1 MSCQVYE
8 EMLSAYIDGE
18 LSSQDEQALEAH
30 LATCDSCRSALSE
43 LRAVKAALAS
53 VPEEEVPPGL
63 HEMIMCSAITAKR
76 GFFARLSD
84 RLSRWTVRQWVP
96 AIAAAMVLVM
106 FVSAGGGVWFANR
119 KLGLDLT
126 GKPLASNV
134 KDEEGLLK
142 SKGTDGL
149 ASSRSA
155 APSSPAA
162 SSYVGTEGIAAAPPA
177 GSSSGGASL
186 KSMMLADTA
195 AAGNVWADADKK
207 IIKRAQL
214 GLEVSRGKV
223 PETSELA
230 MNVVKANLGYIESS
244 SISQSQQGEKEYT
257 NFYMVARVP
266 AENLDPTV
274 DAITA
279 LGRTVRED
287 TSAQDV
293 TDQYIDLDARLRN
306 KENQEQRLLTI
317 MGEAKSVGELLQ
329 VEGELSRIRGEI
341 ESMKAQIQ
349 YYDKAVAMS
358 TVSLTVTEE
367 GAVKPPSDSPWLDV
381 WEAFVKA
388 WRNLLMFVAKA
399 APGLIV
405 LGALFG
411 VTLVVIRKK
420 MA

>member
-18 LSSQDEQALEAH
+18 LSAQDKEALEAH
-30 LATCDSCRSALSE
+30 LAACGSCRSALSE

-63 HEMIMCSAITAKR
+63 HEMIMCSAIIEKR
-76 GFFARLSD
+76 GFFARLSE
-84 RLSRWTVRQWVP
+84 RLSKWTARQWIP
-96 AIAAAMVLVM
+96 AVAAAMVLVM
-106 FVSAGGGVWFANR
+106 FLSAGGGVWFANR
-119 KLGLDLT
+119 KLGLDLA
-126 GKPLASNV
+126 GKPLSSGV
-134 KDEEGLLK
+134 KEDEGLLK
-142 SKGTDGL
+142 AKGTDGL
-149 ASSRSA
+149 ASSRSGVPT
-155 APSSPAA
+155 APPEYSGGG
-162 SSYVGTEGIAAAPPA
+162 VGPAAAPPGMGEA
-177 GSSSGGASL
+177 GVSGVKTMMTADSASPATVQL
-186 KSMMLADTA
+186 
-195 AAGNVWADADKK
+195 DADKK

-230 MNVVKANLGYIESS
+230 MNAVKANFGYIESS
-244 SISQSQQGEKEYT
+244 SISQAQQGDREYT

-274 DAITA
+274 DAIMD
-279 LGRTVRED
+279 LGRTVRQD
-287 TSAQDV
+287 TNAQDV
-293 TDQYIDLDARLRN
+293 TDQYVDLDARLRN

-329 VEGELSRIRGEI
+329 VEGELSRVRGEI

-349 YYDKAVAMS
+349 YYDKSVAMS
-358 TVSLTVTEE
+358 TVSLTLTEE
-367 GAVKPPSDSPWLDV
+367 GAIKPPSDSPWRDV
-381 WEAFVKA
+381 WEAFVRA
-388 WRNLLMFVAKA
+388 WRNLLLFVAKA

-411 VTLVVIRKK
+411 VTMFVLRRKR
-420 MA
+420 A